1 VECFAIST
9 AMRNINRTIIEK
21 RKHVAHMEEI
31 RNAQKILK
39 NWKGRGSDVARW
51 REGEDED

>member
-1 VECFAIST
+1 
-9 AMRNINRTIIEK
+9 MRNINRTIIEK